1 MEMITGEQASW
12 AFWVIYMTW
21 LAYHHNYSTVSS
33 GDVRWRCITTLIL
46 HNLTRLLFVSS
57 LNQHFK
63 SRILWRTCCFVFI
76 SCILYYCC
84 LFASHFHHASRKNL
98 MSDNISHA
106 FSHQVLG
113 IHKKKKKKKNER
125 KKQLLYLSPL
135 HSNML
140 SVQFKLY
147 TTSTSGSLEWLS
159 GCQMSLPVFPQKAI
173 TWSGLSTLWNPLH
186 ILVSLLNPRE
196 LSDSGRVRIGR
207 TDTGLK
213 SKIRLRAGESIR

>member
-1 MEMITGEQASW
+1 ME
-12 AFWVIYMTW
+12 V
-21 LAYHHNYSTVSS
+21 YHHVNITQSHSAFVCVLIEPAFQVSDS
-33 GDVRWRCITTLIL
+33 MTDMLLCFHFLYIVL
-46 HNLTRLLFVSS
+46 LLFVCVTLPSCKPQKPDEWQYFSRFLTSS
-57 LNQHFK
+57 FGHPQKMQSLIH
-63 SRILWRTCCFVFI
+63 
-76 SCILYYCC
+76 
-84 LFASHFHHASRKNL
+84 
-98 MSDNISHA
+98 ISHT
-106 FSHQVLG
+106 
-113 IHKKKKKKKNER
+113 KKKKKNER